1 MHKKIIHVMVQEG
14 KNVPSF
20 CGFKRLVSL
29 LLDSC
34 SLGLDVGHKTG
45 ALVNNSGAAVEMCC
59 LNRLQGWMLRD
70 EQPDSHGVK
79 VNNTSLR

>member
-1 MHKKIIHVMVQEG
+1 MRDKTIHVMDQES
-14 KNVPSF
+14 NIFPSF

-59 LNRLQGWMLRD
+59 LNRLQG
-70 EQPDSHGVK
+70 
-79 VNNTSLR
+79 